1 MNLINTLSLSTKLSL
16 PGIATI
22 ILIGLYFSINILHLV
37 IICIVKFIIILLIT
51 LYLKKDWDNFNQ
63 WLKKLT
69 HDSKNSINSKSNFPI
84 IDNSLLANTMKLV
97 SKINENHIKS
107 NADNSEKNIRFSYI
121 IDNYWHPVI
130 VINRSMTIIY
140 INHLVKG
147 IFPTANIGEN
157 ISIISREP
165 KLIPVIEKIFK
176 NKPKN
181 NNKIKPFSI
190 TNFNKNKLYTAVP
203 IFISAENLTNH
214 EDEIA
219 FILKP
224 KENKKS
230 EEIKTDFIADASHEL
245 RTPLT
250 VIKNTTELLKNVD
263 DKKTKNKFLNIANK
277 QINNMTKLLDKLI
290 ELSRIENAAKVKNSS
305 VTDIKKVITDSINQ
319 RKQIVA
325 ANNQI
330 LTYTKSKKITILAEE
345 SDVSTIINNIIDN
358 AIKYSGKNSKINIT
372 TSIIE
377 NKNNKELVLVKIK
390 DNGIGIEE
398 KHLPKIKDRFYRVDK
413 ARSKS
418 SNSSGLGLS
427 IVKSLL
433 EKNKGKFDIF
443 SIFGKGTEVCLY
455 FNKFIK

>member
-1 MNLINTLSLSTKLSL
+1 MNLTNTISLSIKLSL
-16 PGIATI
+16 PGIVTI
-22 ILIGLYFSINILHLV
+22 ILIGLYFSINILHLI
-37 IICIVKFIIILLIT
+37 IICIVKFIIISLIA
-51 LYLKKDWDNFNQ
+51 LYLKKDWDNFDQ
-63 WLKKLT
+63 WLKELANN
-69 HDSKNSINSKSNFPI
+69 SKNNSDANRNFPI
-84 IDNSLLANTMKLV
+84 IDNSLFVNTMKLV
-97 SKINENHIKS
+97 TKIDENHIRS
-107 NADNSEKNIRFSYI
+107 NAENSAKNIRYSNI

-130 VINRSMTIIY
+130 VINRNMTIIY

-157 ISIISREP
+157 ISSISREP

-181 NNKIKPFSI
+181 NSKIKSFSI

-203 IFISAENLTNH
+203 IFISIENSTNH

-224 KENKKS
+224 KDNKKS

-250 VIKNTTELLKNVD
+250 VIKNTTELLKNID
-263 DKKTKNKFLNIANK
+263 DKRTKNKFLNIANK

-319 RKQIVA
+319 RKQIIA

-330 LTYTKSKKITILAEE
+330 LTYTKSKKISILAEE

-358 AIKYSGKNSKINIT
+358 AIKYSGKNSKINIA
-372 TSIIE
+372 TSIIK
-377 NKNNKELVLVKIK
+377 NKNNEEMVLVKIQ

-433 EKNKGKFDIF
+433 DKNNGKLDIF

-455 FNKFIK
+455 FNKLIK